1 MAGERSGG
9 TTGGRLGSLYALGA
23 AGDLTDGQLLER
35 FLTRDDPIASEAAFA
50 ELVDRHGSLVQA
62 ICRRE
67 LGDPNDA
74 SDAFQ
79 ATFLVLV
86 SKARALRDWETVGGW
101 LVGIARRVSARARVE
116 SARRRKHLE
125 RLGVERAQSGNLGST
140 SPIIADEPDHG
151 PLIAEVARL
160 PERFRAPVV
169 LHYFEGLSTEATAQ
183 RLGCARGTVLSRL
196 SRARSRL
203 KQRLEDRGAAPGL
216 LVAIGDAVPRWLPIE
231 PVPSSLAQAT
241 VRSAGAL
248 GLAGASVESAVP
260 TAVARLSRR
269 VARTL
274 SLARAAALAS
284 IVVVA
289 AAGVSIGL
297 AAGLQTAGAPQ
308 RGEMMKKAR
317 EGGVKAP
324 ASSGK
329 NDAKPGETVAV
340 RGRVLDPDGKPLG
353 GAQVFLSE
361 PEVGLTGEPQRLGTT
376 GPDGGFDVRIP
387 KSALSPRLD
396 RPEGPNVLATVV
408 AFSPGLGP
416 DWAQVDA
423 KRVSQPITLRLR
435 PDDVPVEGRIINLEG
450 RPAEGVSARV
460 AAVAEF
466 PAELL
471 ERLRKN
477 AGAQNP
483 SLWTDMRNVCS
494 PGDKG
499 LIPPAT
505 TGADGRF
512 RLSGIGRDRVV
523 FLILE
528 GPAIEQTIAF
538 AATSN
543 DRNFQP
549 VPLPS
554 DGPMRITLQPA
565 RFETSVAPGST
576 IRGTIRDRDTGQPVA
591 GARVITWSEGS
602 QPITSDARGQFRLTS
617 QPRGRENYLTI
628 TVEDRPYIKVVK
640 TITNADGKAPVDV
653 TLRRGVWIEGK
664 VVNKSTGKPVKAV
677 VTYYPF
683 RDNPH
688 VKECPDAS
696 FLNNHLGDEVEFR
709 TDAQGRFRAVGLPGG
724 GILAVQ
730 VKEPGYLT
738 AKPLDDRTAGNV
750 LHAAN
755 FQYYMTPYHALVTL
769 DVPNGKAT
777 SIPDIALTAGR
788 EQHIQIVDP
797 EAKPVTGA
805 RILCLQVGLLR
816 ESLTGEIIAGD
827 EWSFTNSHP
836 GKAESIIISHAGRS
850 LGAMIELKGDEPDP
864 VRVVLQPCGTVTGR
878 LVDEEGKPRPGMRLR
893 LGQRFRSAGQWTGT
907 DRQDGLATDRDGRF
921 RITTLVPGLRYDL
934 VVLKKQ
940 FVQNYSDQAEG
951 GLWKNEWTVKPGETI
966 ELGDVQVK
974 GAPQ

>member
-1 MAGERSGG
+1 M
-9 TTGGRLGSLYALGA
+9 
-23 AGDLTDGQLLER
+23 
-35 FLTRDDPIASEAAFA
+35 
-50 ELVDRHGSLVQA
+50 
-62 ICRRE
+62 
-67 LGDPNDA
+67 
-74 SDAFQ
+74 
-79 ATFLVLV
+79 
-86 SKARALRDWETVGGW
+86 
-101 LVGIARRVSARARVE
+101 ARRVAARARVE
-116 SARRRKHLE
+116 SARRRRLLE
-125 RLGVERAQSGNLGST
+125 RFAATRPAEAETTNESPASTIAERL
-140 SPIIADEPDHG
+140 DHAV
-151 PLIAEVARL
+151 LLAEVARL

-216 LVAIGDAVPRWLPIE
+216 IVAIGDAVPRWLPVE
-231 PVPSSLAQAT
+231 LVPSALAQAT

-248 GLAGASVESAVP
+248 GLAGISVESAVP

-284 IVVVA
+284 ILVV

-297 AAGLQTAGAPQ
+297 AASLQTASTPQ
-308 RGEMMKKAR
+308 RGEMMKKSGADR
-317 EGGVKAP
+317 GKAP
-324 ASSGK
+324 SSTIQ
-329 NDAKPGETVAV
+329 NDSNPEETVAV
-340 RGRVLDPDGKPLG
+340 RGRVLDPDGKPVG
-353 GAQVFLSE
+353 GAQVLLSV
-361 PEVGLTGEPQRLGTT
+361 PQVGLTGEPQRLGTT
-376 GPDGGFDVRIP
+376 SPDGQFDIRIP
-387 KSALSPRLD
+387 KSAIERPLD
-396 RPEGPNVLATVV
+396 RPEGPNVLSAIV

-416 DWAQVDA
+416 DWELIDA
-423 KRVSQPITLRLR
+423 KRVNEPMTLRLR
-435 PDDVPVEGRIINLEG
+435 PDDVPVEGRIITLEG

-466 PAELL
+466 PSELL

-477 AGAQNP
+477 AGAQSP
-483 SLWTDMRNVCS
+483 SLWTEMRNVCS
-494 PGDKG
+494 PGDRG

-512 RLSGIGRDRVV
+512 RLTGIGRDRVV
-523 FLILE
+523 FLIIE

-538 AATSN
+538 AVTSG

-549 VPLPS
+549 VPMPS
-554 DGPMRITLQPA
+554 DGSMRLTLQPA
-565 RFETSVAPGST
+565 RFETSVAPGSN
-576 IRGTIRDRDTGQPVA
+576 IRGTIRDRDTGRPIA
-591 GARVITWSEGS
+591 GARITTWSEGS
-602 QPITSDARGQFRLTS
+602 RPLTSDGRGQFRLTS

-628 TVEDRPYIKVVK
+628 TVEDRPYIKLVK
-640 TITNADGKAPVDV
+640 SITNVDGKAPVDV
-653 TLRRGVWIEGK
+653 TLKRGVWIEGK
-664 VVNKSTGKPVKAV
+664 VVNKATGKAVKAV
-677 VTYYPF
+677 VTYYPY

-688 VKECPDAS
+688 IKECPDAS
-696 FLNNHLGDEVEFR
+696 FLNNHLGDEVEFP

-755 FQYYMTPYHALVTL
+755 FEYYITPYHALVML
-769 DVPNGKAT
+769 DVPNDKAT
-777 SIPDIALTAGR
+777 SIPEIALAAGR
-788 EQHIQIVDP
+788 EQHIQIVGPDG
-797 EAKPVTGA
+797 KPVTGA

-816 ESLTGEIIAGD
+816 ESLTGEIIAD
-827 EWSFTNSHP
+827 AEWPFTNSHP

-850 LGAMIELKGDEPDP
+850 LGAVIELKGDEPDP

-907 DRQDGLATDRDGRF
+907 ERMDGLTTDRAGRF
-921 RITTLVPGLRYDL
+921 RIATLVPGLHYDL
-934 VVLKKQ
+934 EVLKKP
-940 FVQNYSDQAEG
+940 FVPNYSDQAEG
-951 GLWKNEWTVKPGETI
+951 YLSKNEWTVKPGETI
-966 ELGDVQVK
+966 DWGDVQVRTH
-974 GAPQ
+974 P